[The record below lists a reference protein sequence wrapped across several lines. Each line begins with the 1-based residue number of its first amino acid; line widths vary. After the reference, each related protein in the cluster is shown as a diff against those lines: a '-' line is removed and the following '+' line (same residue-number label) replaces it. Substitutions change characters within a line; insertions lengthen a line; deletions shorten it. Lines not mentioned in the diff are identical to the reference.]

1 MNTPQPNVEVR
12 PPSQRDAQPETRR
25 KSEYVVQGMT
35 CAACVRRVENAASSL
50 EGVRSVSVNLATET
64 MSVEWAPDAS
74 RSNDNDREDH
84 LFQAVRD
91 AGYDLRAFDET
102 ETAADLSGG
111 YVELGIRGMT
121 CAACV
126 RRVEQA
132 IAGLEGVESAEVNL
146 ASETAQVRFQPEK
159 VNLPAI
165 LEAVRDAGYE
175 AFTQDSGQD
184 SGQGGPRE
192 SLMDAQRREMLKR
205 LTTLRSKL
213 ILAMA
218 FAVPIFVIS
227 MGEMVGLP
235 MPGLLSPH
243 HSPLTFALAQFLL
256 TLPVVWAGREFYLR
270 GFPNLWKRAPNMD
283 SLIAVGTGAAV
294 VYSTWNLLEI
304 ALGHE
309 AMARAMDLYF
319 ESAAV
324 IIALVTLGKYLENR
338 SKVRTSDA
346 IRQLMAL
353 TPSTA
358 TRVRNG
364 QRESIPVERIQ
375 PQDLL
380 LVKPGER
387 IPVDGKLTEGQTS
400 VDESMLTGES
410 LPVSKKEGDAL
421 IGGTLNAHGSI
432 YMVAERVG
440 RDTVL
445 ARIIR
450 LVQEAQ
456 GSKAPIASMVD
467 RLSLYFVPIVICV
480 AVLSGLGWY
489 FLAGEPFTFALRIFI
504 AVLVIA
510 CPCAM
515 GLATPTAIMVGTGRG
530 AQLGVL
536 IKGGEALE
544 MARGVRAVVLD
555 KTGTLTE
562 GRPAVTDILTL
573 PGQALPD
580 KELLRLAAGAEAR
593 SEHPLAAAIV
603 QSARERGLE
612 EPRAE
617 DFTYIPGQGI
627 RAQVEG
633 RILLLGNSRLL
644 EAEGV
649 LGRDAEQLREMR
661 DKLSGEGKTP
671 LLMAVDGTAAGILA
685 VADRIKPE
693 AKEVVARLKSMGL
706 RVVMLTG
713 DNLRTAQAVA
723 AQAGIDDI
731 RAEVLP
737 ENKSET
743 VAELQKQGIKVAMVG
758 DGINDA
764 PALAKA
770 DLGVAMGTGIDVA
783 MESGDMVL
791 MSGNLH
797 GLITALTL
805 SRAVVRNI
813 KQNLFWAFAYNV
825 MGIPIAAGLLYAFG
839 GPTLSPMIAGGA
851 MAMSSV
857 SVVTNALRLRLF
869 QPS

>member
-1 MNTPQPNVEVR
+1 MNIPKPNIQIQPQNQHE
-12 PPSQRDAQPETRR
+12 AQPETRR
-25 KSEYVVQGMT
+25 KSEYAVQGMT
-35 CAACVRRVENAASSL
+35 CAACVRRLENAASGVA
-50 EGVRSVSVNLATET
+50 GVRSISVNLATET
-64 MSVEWAPDAS
+64 MSVEWEPDAP
-74 RSNDNDREDH
+74 RFEDH
-84 LFQAVRD
+84 QNRLLQAVRD
-91 AGYDLRAFDET
+91 AGYDLRVSGET
-102 ETAADLSGG
+102 DASSDLSDGQ
-111 YVELGIRGMT
+111 VELGIRGMT

-132 IAGLEGVESAEVNL
+132 IAGLEGVDSAEVNL

-165 LEAVRDAGYE
+165 LEAVREAGYK
-175 AFTQDSGQD
+175 AFTQDSGD

-205 LTTLRSKL
+205 LATLRSKL

-270 GFPNLWKRAPNMD
+270 GFPNLWRRVPNMD

-309 AMARAMDLYF
+309 PMARAMDLYF
-319 ESAAV
+319 ESATV

-358 TRVRNG
+358 TRVRDG

-375 PQDLL
+375 PRDLL

-410 LPVSKKEGDAL
+410 LPVSKKEGDPL

-489 FLAGEPFTFALRIFI
+489 FLAGESFTFALRIFI

-544 MARGVRAVVLD
+544 MARGVKAVVLD

-573 PGQALPD
+573 SGQALSD
-580 KELLRLAAGAEAR
+580 EELLRLAAGAEAR

-617 DFTYIPGQGI
+617 DFIYTPGQGI
-627 RAQVEG
+627 RARVEG
-633 RILLLGNSRLL
+633 RVVLLGNSRLL
-644 EAEGV
+644 EAEQVQGW
-649 LGRDAEQLREMR
+649 DAAQLREMR

-671 LLMAVDGTAAGILA
+671 LLMAVDGVAAGILA

-693 AKEVVARLKSMGL
+693 AKEVVAKLKSMGL
-706 RVVMLTG
+706 RVIMLTG
-713 DNLRTAQAVA
+713 DNRRTARAVA
-723 AQAGIDDI
+723 AQAGIDDV

-737 ENKSET
+737 ENKAEA
-743 VAELQKQGIKVAMVG
+743 VAELQAQGIKVAMVG

-770 DLGVAMGTGIDVA
+770 DLGIAMGTGIDVA

-797 GLITALTL
+797 GLTTALTL

-839 GPTLSPMIAGGA
+839 GPTLSPMIAGAA